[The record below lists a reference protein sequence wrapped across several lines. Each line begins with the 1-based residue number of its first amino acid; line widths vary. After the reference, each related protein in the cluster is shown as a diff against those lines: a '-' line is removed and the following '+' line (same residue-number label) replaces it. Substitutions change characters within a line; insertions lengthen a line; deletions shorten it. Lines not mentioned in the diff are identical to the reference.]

1 VGDRHYLEQELHD
14 RFRRDSTIFD
24 FLDAGAFDGLWF
36 WDVENPDQEWMSPRF
51 KQTFGYHDHEIP
63 NTSAW
68 WQQNIH
74 PDDLLVALDNFE
86 KHCADP
92 NHAYDQTV
100 RYRHK
105 DGSTVWVRCR
115 GIALRNENGKPVRM
129 MGVHLDV
136 TNLKA
141 AESSL
146 TDRTEALEAS
156 HRRLENVSTRLETAR
171 SNLSDRTEA
180 LAASNRELESFAF
193 AASHDLREPLRT
205 LVSYS
210 SLLEQDLGDDLSED
224 VAQDLHYIVQAAN
237 RMDSL
242 IDDLLALSRT
252 GRRAVLME
260 DVDIEDCVQDSLDAL
275 NAVVRQTHAEIV
287 RDPLPSVLADRFLL
301 EELYRQLIANSLK
314 FVPEGVRPSLRLTA
328 EQRDSEWVLGV
339 RDNGIGIDDEHADK
353 VFEPFERLHGL
364 QEYDGSGIG
373 LAICKR
379 AVERMGGRIWVDR
392 EAAEGAY
399 VRFTLSAA
407 EELDHV

>member
-1 VGDRHYLEQELHD
+1 MGDRHYLEQELHD

-36 WDVENPDQEWMSPRF
+36 WDVENPHEEWMSPRF
-51 KQTFGYHDHEIP
+51 KKTFGYQDHEIP

-74 PDDLLVALDNFE
+74 PDDLAVALDNFE

-92 NHAYDQTV
+92 NHPYDQTV

-105 DGSTVWVRCR
+105 NGSTVWIRCR
-115 GIALRNENGKPVRM
+115 GIALRNEDGKPVRM

-136 TNLKA
+136 TNLKTV
-141 AESSL
+141 ESSL
-146 TDRTEALEAS
+146 TDRTEALE
-156 HRRLENVSTRLETAR
+156 
-171 SNLSDRTEA
+171 
-180 LAASNRELESFAF
+180 ASNRELESFAF

-210 SLLEQDLGDDLSED
+210 SLLEQDLGDNVSED
-224 VAQDLHYIVQAAN
+224 VAQDLHYIVQAAS

-275 NAVVRQTHAEIV
+275 NAVVRRTHAEIV

-301 EELYRQLIANSLK
+301 QELYRQLIANSLK

-379 AVERMGGRIWVDR
+379 AVERMGGRIWIDQ

-399 VRFTLSAA
+399 VRFTLPAA